1 MDTIQDVLG
10 KASAASLD
18 DLQAVLLGL
27 NGARVAGYAVP
38 VLTIAHGLNV
48 LLQTRIAGNA
58 ARQAVLQS
66 LVAFIICSTGG
77 SALTSVLLGTRINSF
92 SMASFPY
99 LFGCWCLLYLNPWL
113 HSLLT
118 RAVFRVPI
126 ATVAAISQA
135 TNVFAGV
142 ELATQLARGE
152 FILAFVCGVLSATG
166 LTMFMCNYCQPSNVN
181 RQGGG
186 ILGDAFQLYNT
197 NWGLRTPS
205 AFSELSSRIVL
216 PMIASNLYTLSTLP
230 DVPRLTG
237 LPIKLSVIFILA
249 VPVFFNTLG
258 QRPPATKEK
267 PKRE

>member
-166 LTMFMCNYCQPSNVN
+166 
-181 RQGGG
+181 GG

>member
-99 LFGCWCLLYLNPWL
+99 LFG
-113 HSLLT
+113 
-118 RAVFRVPI
+118 AVFRVPI

-152 FILAFVCGVLSATG
+152 FILAFVCGVLSAT
-166 LTMFMCNYCQPSNVN
+166 
-181 RQGGG
+181 GGG